1 MNDVTFPKTI
11 CFQIALVVLN
21 VEPPSN
27 LIDLMACGSKLCGI
41 TARSFPFLEH
51 YNSINV
57 GQENIVSFSPAP
69 LNC

>member
-11 CFQIALVVLN
+11 CFQIPLVLN
-21 VEPPSN
+21 VEPQSN
-27 LIDLMACGSKLCGI
+27 PTSLMAYSSKLCGT
-41 TARSFPFLEH
+41 TARSFPYLEH